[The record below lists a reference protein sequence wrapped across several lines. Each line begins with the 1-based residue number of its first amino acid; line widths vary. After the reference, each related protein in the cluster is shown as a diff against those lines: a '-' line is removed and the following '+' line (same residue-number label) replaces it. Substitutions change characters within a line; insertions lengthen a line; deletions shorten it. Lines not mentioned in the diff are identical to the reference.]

1 MRLTSLLTALLLAAV
16 PGLASAAEVDST
28 KRIDKRQENQEQ
40 RIEKGRKSGEL
51 SKKEAERMENHQKR
65 IDRAEGKAAQDG
77 KVTEKERARIE
88 RMQDKESKAIR
99 AQRKDENKK

>member
-28 KRIDKRQENQEQ
+28 KRIDKRQETQEQ
-40 RIEKGRKSGEL
+40 RIEKGRKSGDL
-51 SKKEAERMENHQKR
+51 SKKEAERMEQHQKR
-65 IDRAEGKAAQDG
+65 IDRAERKAAKDG
-77 KVTEKERARIE
+77 KVSEKEQARIE
-88 RMQDKESKAIR
+88 KMQDKESKAIS

>member
-1 MRLTSLLTALLLAAV
+1 MKLTTLLTALLLASI

-28 KRIDKRQENQEQ
+28 KRIDQRQENQEQ

-65 IDRAEGKAAQDG
+65 INRAESKAAQDG
-77 KVTEKERARIE
+77 KVTEKERARLE

-99 AQRKDENKK
+99 AQRKDDNKK